1 MIVNAEI
8 MQFTNWIMEVIWKQN
23 RERDAGWDVRDV
35 GVLRRR
41 RNTCLLLLMELDF
54 FQIKLRE
61 KEDEQWSR
69 IALTDVHGGVT
80 VLFRR

>member
-1 MIVNAEI
+1 LE
-8 MQFTNWIMEVIWKQN
+8 KK

-61 KEDEQWSR
+61 KEDKQWSR

-80 VLFRR
+80 VLLNR

>member
-1 MIVNAEI
+1 MIVDAKI
-8 MQFTNWIMEVIWKQN
+8 MQFTNRIMEVIWKKK

-35 GVLRRR
+35 GALRRR

-80 VLFRR
+80 VLLNR

>member
-1 MIVNAEI
+1 MIVDTKI

-61 KEDEQWSR
+61 KEDKQWSR

-80 VLFRR
+80 VLLRC